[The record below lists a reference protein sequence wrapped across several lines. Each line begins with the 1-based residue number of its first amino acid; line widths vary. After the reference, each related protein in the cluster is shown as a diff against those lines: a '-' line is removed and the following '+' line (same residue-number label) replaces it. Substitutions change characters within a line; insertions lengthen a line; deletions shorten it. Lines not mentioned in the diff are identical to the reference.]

1 MHYFRQND
9 FPFLEK
15 NTLPGT
21 GGRGGEG
28 DDMFWIGTY
37 NDAPFCK
44 TYDLFFR

>member
-1 MHYFRQND
+1 MTSLS
-9 FPFLEK
+9 LEK
-15 NTLPGT
+15 ILFQTRTKKNK
-21 GGRGGEG
+21 